1 MLTLLTSL
9 AFANPSSWEET
20 IERVSPSIVSI
31 QVSSNRYFDT
41 ERQSSSVATGFI
53 VDAERGIILTNRHV
67 VEPGPVTSQAV
78 LLNSEEIPLKPIY
91 RDPIHDF
98 GFYQYNPEDVRF
110 LELESLELC
119 LDCAQVGLD
128 VRLIGNDAGEK
139 ISILEATLARLD
151 RGAPNYGTGRFN
163 DFNTFYIQAAAGSS
177 GGSSGSPVLN
187 QDGQV
192 VALNAG
198 GRSSAASSFFLP
210 LDRVSRALELI
221 QE

>member
-53 VDAERGIILTNRHV
+53 VDAERGHHFDQSSCCGTRTGDGPKYCSIL
-67 VEPGPVTSQAV
+67 S
-78 LLNSEEIPLKPIY
+78 EIPLKPIY

-98 GFYQYNPEDVRF
+98 GFYQYNPEDIRF
-110 LELESLELC
+110 LNVESLDLC

-139 ISILEATLARLD
+139 ISIRSDVGKIGPWSTQLW
-151 RGAPNYGTGRFN
+151 YGSIQRFQCI
-163 DFNTFYIQAAAGSS
+163 FTFRQPLVL
-177 GGSSGSPVLN
+177 PVV
-187 QDGQV
+187 QV
-192 VALNAG
+192 AHQ
-198 GRSSAASSFFLP
+198 F
-210 LDRVSRALELI
+210 
-221 QE
+221 